1 MERRREGTDMFTI
14 LVAEDDR
21 ELRELF
27 CTVLSENGYRP
38 LEAGDGEEALKVMET
53 EYVDLI
59 ISDIMMPHM
68 DGYELTKEIRK
79 ANMYLPVLMI
89 TAKDSSFYKKEGFQ
103 AGTDD
108 YMVKPVDVNEMI
120 WRIKALLRRSQAAH
134 ERKLTVGSTL
144 LYCDSYCVKREDEEI
159 ILPPKEFQLLYKL
172 LASPNRT
179 FTRMQLMDEIWGLE
193 SNATTHTLE
202 VHIGRLR
209 ERFRNNPDF
218 QLVTVHGLGYKAVLS

>member
-1 MERRREGTDMFTI
+1 MFTI
-14 LVAEDDR
+14 LVVEDDR

-27 CTVLSENGYRP
+27 CTVLTENGYRP

-68 DGYELTKEIRK
+68 DGYELTKEIRR
-79 ANMYLPVLMI
+79 ANMNLPILMI

-134 ERKLTVGSTL
+134 ERKLTVGTTL
-144 LYCDSYCVKREDEEI
+144 LYCDSYCVKRRMRKSFC
-159 ILPPKEFQLLYKL
+159 LPKNSSSCISFWQRLTGR
-172 LASPNRT
+172 SPAC
-179 FTRMQLMDEIWGLE
+179 
-193 SNATTHTLE
+193 S
-202 VHIGRLR
+202 
-209 ERFRNNPDF
+209 
-218 QLVTVHGLGYKAVLS
+218 

>member
-68 DGYELTKEIRK
+68 DGY
-79 ANMYLPVLMI
+79 
-89 TAKDSSFYKKEGFQ
+89 
-103 AGTDD
+103 
-108 YMVKPVDVNEMI
+108 
-120 WRIKALLRRSQAAH
+120 
-134 ERKLTVGSTL
+134 
-144 LYCDSYCVKREDEEI
+144 
-159 ILPPKEFQLLYKL
+159 
-172 LASPNRT
+172 
-179 FTRMQLMDEIWGLE
+179 
-193 SNATTHTLE
+193 
-202 VHIGRLR
+202 
-209 ERFRNNPDF
+209 
-218 QLVTVHGLGYKAVLS
+218 